1 MEERYSRQ
9 TRFKPIGE
17 KGQKALAD
25 SSVLIVG
32 AGALGTAAAEG
43 LARAGAGRMAI
54 IDRDYVEWSNLQR
67 QQLYTEE
74 DARQRLPKA
83 VAAKARLLAVNSAIH
98 IEAYAAEGTAETLE
112 PLIEQAD
119 CIVDATDNFETRMVI
134 NDLALKTK
142 TPWIYGACV
151 SSQGMCM
158 TIIPGVTP
166 CLSCLFE
173 QMPVGGATCDT
184 AGIIPP
190 AVHIVSAYQQAEAL
204 KLLTGNHAAVNR
216 RFFTFDVWNNTNMS
230 INVDQ
235 TKRDHCPSCGAEP
248 VYPYLQPENRPKASV
263 LCGRDTV
270 QIRSEAL
277 KRLDKEELVNRL
289 KKIGKVEANEFL
301 LHIAYEDFR
310 IVIFQDGRALIH
322 GTNDIKEANSVL
334 ARVIGL

>member
-1 MEERYSRQ
+1 
-9 TRFKPIGE
+9 
-17 KGQKALAD
+17 
-25 SSVLIVG
+25 
-32 AGALGTAAAEG
+32 
-43 LARAGAGRMAI
+43 
-54 IDRDYVEWSNLQR
+54 
-67 QQLYTEE
+67 
-74 DARQRLPKA
+74 
-83 VAAKARLLAVNSAIH
+83 
-98 IEAYAAEGTAETLE
+98 
-112 PLIEQAD
+112 
-119 CIVDATDNFETRMVI
+119 
-134 NDLALKTK
+134 
-142 TPWIYGACV
+142 
-151 SSQGMCM
+151 
-158 TIIPGVTP
+158 
-166 CLSCLFE
+166 
-173 QMPVGGATCDT
+173 MPVGGATCDT
-184 AGIIPP
+184 AGIISP

-235 TKRDHCPSCGAEP
+235 TKRDHCPSCGTEP

-277 KRLDKEELVNRL
+277 KRLDKEELVKRL

>member
-9 TRFKPIGE
+9 TRFKPIGDE
-17 KGQKALAD
+17 GQKALAD

-32 AGALGTAAAEG
+32 AGALGTAGAEG
-43 LARAGAGRMAI
+43 LARAGIGRMAI

-74 DARQRLPKA
+74 DARQRMPKA
-83 VAAKARLLAVNSAIH
+83 MAAKSRLLAINSEIH
-98 IEAYAAEGTAETLE
+98 IDAYVEEGTAETLQ
-112 PLIEQAD
+112 PLIEEAD
-119 CIVDATDNFETRMVI
+119 CVVDATDNFETRMLI
-134 NDLALKTK
+134 NDLAQKTK

-151 SSQGMCM
+151 SSQGMYM

-173 QMPVGGATCDT
+173 QIPVGGATCDT

-204 KLLTGNHAAVNR
+204 KLLTGNAEKVNR
-216 RFFTFDVWNNTNMS
+216 RFVTFDVWNNSNMNM
-230 INVDQ
+230 NVEHI
-235 TKRDHCPSCGAEP
+235 KREHCPSCGLERD
-248 VYPYLQPENRPKASV
+248 YPYLQPENRPKASV

-277 KRLDKEELVNRL
+277 KRLPKQELVKRL
-289 KKIGKVEANEFL
+289 ELIGKVEANEFL
-301 LHIAYEDFR
+301 LHIVYERFR
-310 IVIFQDGRALIH
+310 IVIFHDGRALIH
-322 GTNDIKEANSVL
+322 GTNNIQEANSVL

>member
-17 KGQKALAD
+17 EGQKALAD

-32 AGALGTAAAEG
+32 AGALGTAGAEG
-43 LARAGAGRMAI
+43 LARAGIGRMAI

-74 DARQRLPKA
+74 DAKQRMPKA
-83 VAAKARLLAVNSAIH
+83 MAAKSRLLAVNSEIH
-98 IEAYAAEGTAETLE
+98 IDAYVAEGTAETLQ
-112 PLIEQAD
+112 PLIEAAD
-119 CIVDATDNFETRMVI
+119 CVVDATDNFETRMLI
-134 NDLALKTK
+134 NDLAQKTK

-151 SSQGMCM
+151 SSQGMYM

-173 QMPVGGATCDT
+173 QIPVGGATCDT

-204 KLLTGNHAAVNR
+204 KLLTGHVKTVNR
-216 RFFTFDVWNNTNMS
+216 RFVTLDVWNNSSMS
-230 INVDQ
+230 INVDHI
-235 TKRDHCPSCGAEP
+235 KRDHCPSCGLEP
-248 VYPYLQPENRPKASV
+248 EYPYLQPENTPKASV

-270 QIRSEAL
+270 QIRSDAL
-277 KRLDKEELVNRL
+277 KRLPKQELVKRL
-289 KKIGKVEANEFL
+289 KLIGKVEANEFL
-301 LHIAYEDFR
+301 LHIAYERFR

-322 GTNDIKEANSVL
+322 GTNDITEANSVL